1 MDYFYGIVED
11 RQDPLK
17 VGRVRVRIHGIH
29 TDDKLLIASADL
41 PWCQVILP
49 TTSAGLSGL
58 GTGHG
63 LVEGSTVF
71 GYFRDQAKQDPIILG
86 VAAGIPQAGYKED
99 ITDALLTRSIEKG
112 FNDPR
117 ALTVDGYKD
126 GPEAPNPT
134 QDSRRGWGL
143 TTAMD
148 TAPKSP
154 ETIDVKYD
162 NTGSTIK
169 ELELTEEM
177 LPYYPLYVDE
187 SDYSTLARGSVLDH
201 KIAKQTDAEGNEVE
215 IPDEQK
221 ILKDFVDVDSAPVY
235 PYNKVTQ
242 SESGHVFEVDDT
254 LGKERINVHH
264 RSGTFH
270 EIHADGSEVT
280 RIVNNNYT
288 AILKDDKVFIAGNTD
303 LQVGYG
309 NVNITIDTGNVDL
322 KVLKGNVT
330 ELVAEGNVDS
340 TVSKGN
346 VTSTITEGNFTG
358 QIGGTTDV
366 TSEGK
371 ITITGNNTTEII
383 SDTTITGTLDV
394 TKATKLHSTLNVTGK
409 QTNSSSIT
417 ASGEVTG
424 KGVKLST
431 HTHSVGGSAA
441 PKTGA
446 PS

>member
-1 MDYFYGIVED
+1 
-11 RQDPLK
+11 
-17 VGRVRVRIHGIH
+17 
-29 TDDKLLIASADL
+29 
-41 PWCQVILP
+41 
-49 TTSAGLSGL
+49 
-58 GTGHG
+58 
-63 LVEGSTVF
+63 
-71 GYFRDQAKQDPIILG
+71 
-86 VAAGIPQAGYKED
+86 
-99 ITDALLTRSIEKG
+99 
-112 FNDPR
+112 
-117 ALTVDGYKD
+117 
-126 GPEAPNPT
+126 
-134 QDSRRGWGL
+134 
-143 TTAMD
+143 
-148 TAPKSP
+148 
-154 ETIDVKYD
+154 
-162 NTGSTIK
+162 
-169 ELELTEEM
+169 M

-254 LGKERINVHH
+254 PTKERINLHH

-409 QTNSSSIT
+409 QSNSSSIT

-441 PKTGA
+441 PKTGG

>member
-1 MDYFYGIVED
+1 M
-11 RQDPLK
+11 
-17 VGRVRVRIHGIH
+17 
-29 TDDKLLIASADL
+29 
-41 PWCQVILP
+41 
-49 TTSAGLSGL
+49 
-58 GTGHG
+58 
-63 LVEGSTVF
+63 
-71 GYFRDQAKQDPIILG
+71 
-86 VAAGIPQAGYKED
+86 
-99 ITDALLTRSIEKG
+99 TRSIEKG

-126 GPEAPNPT
+126 TPEAPNPT

-235 PYNKVTQ
+235 PYNKVHQ

-254 LGKERINVHH
+254 LGKERINLHH

-409 QTNSSSIT
+409 QSNSSSIT

-441 PKTGA
+441 PKTGG